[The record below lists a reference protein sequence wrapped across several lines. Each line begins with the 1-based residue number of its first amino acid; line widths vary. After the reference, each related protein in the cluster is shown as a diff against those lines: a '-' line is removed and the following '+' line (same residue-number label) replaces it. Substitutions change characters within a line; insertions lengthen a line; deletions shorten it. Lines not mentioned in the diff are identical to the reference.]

1 MPEDVL
7 DRIQKAIDNY
17 VRLQGKDWV
26 LSKNNVNL
34 DVNSAAFSEGDIT
47 YLISVS
53 RGYGIS
59 SNVLADKNKAVWRFL
74 AK

>member
-1 MPEDVL
+1 MTESVL

-26 LSKNNVNL
+26 LSKSDLNL
-34 DVNSAAFSEGDIT
+34 DVNSPNFSEGDIT

-59 SNVLADKNKAVWRFL
+59 STILAAQNKAVWRFL